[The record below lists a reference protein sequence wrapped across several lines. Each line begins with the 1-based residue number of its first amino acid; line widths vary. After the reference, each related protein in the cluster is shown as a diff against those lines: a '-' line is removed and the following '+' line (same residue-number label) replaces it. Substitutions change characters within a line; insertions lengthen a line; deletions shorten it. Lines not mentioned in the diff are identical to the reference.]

1 MKESREDIQTEEE
14 RGWVMDLFNVSL
26 KIADKVI
33 GGESFYNP
41 LTNRI
46 QSKASLLKGNYDGRA
61 DRIRKWIDREE
72 QRISNFPGY
81 DGIEPFIHYAQDTEN
96 MILAHSRRE
105 ILRKADEIRSR
116 ESGQSQNP
124 QGTVMEEK
132 LASQFTEMKRKHPD
146 AILLFRI
153 GDTYQTYREDAD
165 KACSILGIDKRD
177 IKTVHGE
184 TVANASF
191 PDKALDTY
199 LPKLVRAGLRVAI
212 CEQLEDPKRKK
223 KEKEGVETSEPN
235 NEPTHKEK
243 DMPKKK
249 KEKAPQEEPAKT
261 VRASSDGET
270 PKEKKAES
278 QSATQGEAAAE
289 RKPREPQM
297 VTVNGDKVT
306 HGHAY
311 QSNVN
316 PQDWY
321 FTARINGEQL
331 KPQKMDPADVIA
343 YEKKEI
349 TVPELMQR
357 YYPTKLMPRVPEE
370 AFKYP
375 NGLAGPSGPITID
388 KFNVYK
394 ETDET
399 RADYGRYKFYAQ
411 VGDKKMSTPAS
422 REDLNAYFDR
432 VMTPGQLVECN
443 FGERLHLPSHYAQ
456 FRLPEGIDPKGVR
469 VAKDRSDGRWRVSA
483 DLGEGRGRTSK
494 QEISFD
500 DGYSLFKAKSATRE
514 QIAAKYLG
522 QEIAAKLAA
531 PLSMEKSASMKV

>member
-1 MKESREDIQTEEE
+1 
-14 RGWVMDLFNVSL
+14 
-26 KIADKVI
+26 
-33 GGESFYNP
+33 
-41 LTNRI
+41 
-46 QSKASLLKGNYDGRA
+46 
-61 DRIRKWIDREE
+61 
-72 QRISNFPGY
+72 
-81 DGIEPFIHYAQDTEN
+81 
-96 MILAHSRRE
+96 
-105 ILRKADEIRSR
+105 
-116 ESGQSQNP
+116 
-124 QGTVMEEK
+124 
-132 LASQFTEMKRKHPD
+132 MKRKSENTDGILEQFAKMKERHPD
-146 AILLFRI
+146 ALLLFRI
-153 GDTYQTYREDAD
+153 GDTYQSFKQDAVKASTILDIETRD
-165 KACSILGIDKRD
+165 KKLDGKEVRS
-177 IKTVHGE
+177 VE
-184 TVANASF
+184 F
-191 PDKALDTY
+191 PHHALDTY
-199 LPKLVRAGLRVAI
+199 LPKLVRAGMRVAI
-212 CEQLEDPKRKK
+212 CEQLEKPQKIEKEKSQSQSNTNEADMPRKK
-223 KEKEGVETSEPN
+223 KEQAT
-235 NEPTHKEK
+235 
-243 DMPKKK
+243 
-249 KEKAPQEEPAKT
+249 QEEPVKSVKADKPAEERKT
-261 VRASSDGET
+261 EVKTG
-270 PKEKKAES
+270 ES
-278 QSATQGEAAAE
+278 QEAKAE

-321 FTARINGEQL
+321 FTARLNGEQL
-331 KPQKMDPADVIA
+331 KPQKMDPADVAA
-343 YEKKEI
+343 YDKKEI

-432 VMTPGQLVECN
+432 VMTPGQLVERN

-522 QEIAAKLAA
+522 QEITAKLAA

>member
-1 MKESREDIQTEEE
+1 MAGQKRTDIPDET
-14 RGWVMDLFNVSL
+14 
-26 KIADKVI
+26 
-33 GGESFYNP
+33 
-41 LTNRI
+41 
-46 QSKASLLKGNYDGRA
+46 
-61 DRIRKWIDREE
+61 
-72 QRISNFPGY
+72 
-81 DGIEPFIHYAQDTEN
+81 
-96 MILAHSRRE
+96 LA
-105 ILRKADEIRSR
+105 
-116 ESGQSQNP
+116 GQ
-124 QGTVMEEK
+124 
-132 LASQFTEMKRKHPD
+132 FDEMKKRHPD
-146 AILLFRI
+146 AILLFRT
-153 GDTYQTYREDAD
+153 GDTYMTYRQDAD
-165 KACSILGIDKRD
+165 KASSVLGIELRERPLPDNTTIR
-177 IKTVHGE
+177 TAG
-184 TVANASF
+184 F
-191 PDKALDTY
+191 PYHALDTY
-199 LPKLVRAGLRVAI
+199 LPRLVRAGLRVAI

-223 KEKEGVETSEPN
+223 KEADGLDTSGPIKEPIK
-235 NEPTHKEK
+235 KEN
-243 DMPKKK
+243 DMPRKK
-249 KEKAPQEEPAKT
+249 KEKAPQEEPGKT
-261 VRASSDGET
+261 AGVPADGEN
-270 PKEKKAES
+270 PKEKKSES
-278 QSATQGEAAAE
+278 TSHSAGQGDAATE

-321 FTARINGEQL
+321 FTARLNGEQL
-331 KPQKMDPADVIA
+331 KPQKMDPADVAA
-343 YEKKEI
+343 YDKKEI

-432 VMTPGQLVECN
+432 VMTPGQLVERN

-522 QEIAAKLAA
+522 QEITAKLAA

>member
-1 MKESREDIQTEEE
+1 MISQKTKMERMSTEYN
-14 RGWVMDLFNVSL
+14 RLKAIHPDSIILF
-26 KIADKVI
+26 
-33 GGESFYNP
+33 
-41 LTNRI
+41 
-46 QSKASLLKGNYDGRA
+46 
-61 DRIRKWIDREE
+61 
-72 QRISNFPGY
+72 
-81 DGIEPFIHYAQDTEN
+81 DTEKGYELFGQDIEVGKK
-96 MILAHSRRE
+96 ILNLDTNHFAPELMEDYLFMLVKSGKH
-105 ILRKADEIRSR
+105 IIINDEIDVY
-116 ESGQSQNP
+116 ETKLNNKQEAHNP
-124 QGTVMEEK
+124 
-132 LASQFTEMKRKHPD
+132 
-146 AILLFRI
+146 
-153 GDTYQTYREDAD
+153 
-165 KACSILGIDKRD
+165 IDNTD
-177 IKTVHGE
+177 M
-184 TVANASF
+184 
-191 PDKALDTY
+191 P
-199 LPKLVRAGLRVAI
+199 
-212 CEQLEDPKRKK
+212 RKK
-223 KEKEGVETSEPN
+223 KEKT
-235 NEPTHKEK
+235 
-243 DMPKKK
+243 
-249 KEKAPQEEPAKT
+249 PQEEPVKT
-261 VRASSDGET
+261 SKSAVNETT
-270 PKEKKAES
+270 PKEKKSES
-278 QSATQGEAAAE
+278 QSATQGEAAE
-289 RKPREPQM
+289 CKPREPQM

-321 FTARINGEQL
+321 FTARLNGEQL
-331 KPQKMDPADVIA
+331 KPQKMDPADVAA
-343 YEKKEI
+343 YDKKEI

-432 VMTPGQLVECN
+432 VMTPGQLVERN

-522 QEIAAKLAA
+522 QEITAKLAA

>member
-1 MKESREDIQTEEE
+1 MAEE
-14 RGWVMDLFNVSL
+14 RGAVMDLFNVSSR
-26 KIADKVI
+26 IAEKVI

-41 LTNRI
+41 LTERI

-61 DRIRKWIDREE
+61 DRIRQWIDREE
-72 QRISNFPGY
+72 KRISGFPGY
-81 DGIEPFIHYAQDTEN
+81 DGVEPLIYHAKETEN
-96 MILAHSRRE
+96 MIRAHSRSE

-124 QGTVMEEK
+124 KENVMEEK
-132 LASQFTEMKRKHPD
+132 LISQFTEMKRKHPD

-153 GDTYQTYREDAD
+153 GDTYQTYREDAV
-165 KACSILGIDKRD
+165 KAGSILGIDRTD
-177 IKTVHGE
+177 IRTAHGE

-191 PDKALDTY
+191 PEQALDTY
-199 LPKLVRAGLRVAI
+199 LPRLVRAGQRVAI
-212 CEQLEDPKRKK
+212 CEQLEEPRRKK
-223 KEKEGVETSEPN
+223 TEQEGLEESRQRK
-235 NEPTHKEK
+235 EPTNKEK

-249 KEKAPQEEPAKT
+249 KSDTPQEETAT
-261 VRASSDGET
+261 VKATAGEET
-270 PKEKKAES
+270 PKEKKTES
-278 QSATQGEAAAE
+278 QSASQGEDRAE

-316 PQDWY
+316 PEDWY
-321 FTARINGEQL
+321 FTARINGQQL
-331 KPQKMDPADVIA
+331 KPQKMDPADVAA
-343 YEKKEI
+343 YDKKEI

-370 AFKYP
+370 AFRYP
-375 NGLAGPSGPITID
+375 NGLAGPSGPITVD

-399 RADYGRYKFYAQ
+399 RPDFGRYKFYAQ

-432 VMTPGQLVECN
+432 VMTPGQLVERN

-456 FRLPEGIDPKGVR
+456 FQLPEGIDPKGVR
-469 VAKDRSDGRWRVSA
+469 VAKDRSDGKWRVSA

-522 QEIAAKLAA
+522 QEITAKLAA
-531 PLSMEKSASMKV
+531 PLSMEKSASVKM

>member
-1 MKESREDIQTEEE
+1 MEDNIDRFRLEEACYFTLKTFPTISRRIAE
-14 RGWVMDLFNVSL
+14 
-26 KIADKVI
+26 KIVL
-33 GGESFYNP
+33 GQSFYNP
-41 LTNRI
+41 LTRRI
-46 QSKASLLKGNYDGRA
+46 QTKEALLKGNYNRRA
-61 DRIRKWIDREE
+61 DKIQEWIDSERK
-72 QRISNFPGY
+72 RILSKRDYGC
-81 DGIEPFIHYAQDTEN
+81 DDDVIPFIYAAE
-96 MILAHSRRE
+96 
-105 ILRKADEIRSR
+105 
-116 ESGQSQNP
+116 
-124 QGTVMEEK
+124 
-132 LASQFTEMKRKHPD
+132 
-146 AILLFRI
+146 
-153 GDTYQTYREDAD
+153 
-165 KACSILGIDKRD
+165 
-177 IKTVHGE
+177 E
-184 TVANASF
+184 TVYMLRTHN
-191 PDKALDTY
+191 LD
-199 LPKLVRAGLRVAI
+199 
-212 CEQLEDPKRKK
+212 E
-223 KEKEGVETSEPN
+223 N
-235 NEPTHKEK
+235 NREAEEIKEPTHKQK

-270 PKEKKAES
+270 PKEKKGES
-278 QSATQGEAAAE
+278 QSAARGEAQAE

-297 VTVNGDKVT
+297 VTVNGDRVT

-316 PQDWY
+316 PEDWY
-321 FTARINGEQL
+321 FTAKINGEQL
-331 KPQKMDPADVIA
+331 KPQKMDPADVAA

-375 NGLAGPSGPITID
+375 NGLAGPSGPLTVD

-411 VGDKKMSTPAS
+411 VGEKKMSAPAS

-432 VMTPGQLVECN
+432 VMTPGQLVERN

-456 FRLPEGIDPKGVR
+456 FQLPDGIDPKGVR
-469 VAKDRSDGRWRVSA
+469 VAKDRSDGKWKVSA

-522 QEIAAKLAA
+522 QEITAKMAA
-531 PLSMEKSASMKV
+531 PLSMEKSASVKM

>member
-1 MKESREDIQTEEE
+1 MACTDKE
-14 RGWVMDLFNVSL
+14 VST
-26 KIADKVI
+26 A
-33 GGESFYNP
+33 
-41 LTNRI
+41 T
-46 QSKASLLKGNYDGRA
+46 
-61 DRIRKWIDREE
+61 
-72 QRISNFPGY
+72 
-81 DGIEPFIHYAQDTEN
+81 
-96 MILAHSRRE
+96 LAR
-105 ILRKADEIRSR
+105 
-116 ESGQSQNP
+116 
-124 QGTVMEEK
+124 
-132 LASQFTEMKRKHPD
+132 QFDEMKARHPD
-146 AILLFRI
+146 AILLFRS
-153 GDTYQTYREDAD
+153 GDRYELFREDAE
-165 KACSILGIDKRD
+165 KASAILGIETRERVLSGKTA
-177 IKTVHGE
+177 IKTAG
-184 TVANASF
+184 F
-191 PDKALDTY
+191 PHHALDTY
-199 LPKLVRAGLRVAI
+199 LPKLVREGMRVAI

-223 KEKEGVETSEPN
+223 KEKEGVETPEPN
-235 NEPTHKEK
+235 KEPTHKEK

-278 QSATQGEAAAE
+278 QSAAQGEAAAE

-321 FTARINGEQL
+321 FTARLNGEQL
-331 KPQKMDPADVIA
+331 KPQKMDPADVAA
-343 YEKKEI
+343 YDKKEI

-432 VMTPGQLVECN
+432 VMTPGQLVERN

-522 QEIAAKLAA
+522 QEITAKLAA
-531 PLSMEKSASMKV
+531 PLSMEKSASMKM